1 MLPSKICLATNQC
14 PGRKITPSNSTK
26 KRGLNVRKLRNLI
39 GMPVICHRRKIGR
52 LVQAELSP
60 DLKRMEGVWVD
71 CGLRGTRYIPAEQLS
86 MIGERAVLSDSRG
99 RRRKCNV
106 HSMLR
111 RAVSTDGARLG
122 AIVGAEVDELSF
134 LVSSLELTRGFW
146 DDLRGGRS
154 RVEHYNAQAGGAEII
169 VLDSTQAMEKEEDP

>member
-1 MLPSKICLATNQC
+1 M
-14 PGRKITPSNSTK
+14 
-26 KRGLNVRKLRNLI
+26 RKLRNLA
-39 GMPVICHRRKIGR
+39 GMPVICHRKKIGR

-60 DLKRMEGVWVD
+60 DYTRMEGIWVD
-71 CGLRGTRYIPAEQLS
+71 CGLKGTRYIPVEQLS

-99 RRRKCNV
+99 RRRRCNV

-134 LVSSLELTRGFW
+134 LVCSLELTRGFW
-146 DDLRGGRS
+146 DDMRAGRS
-154 RVEHYNAQAGGAEII
+154 RVEHFNAQKDGAEII
-169 VLDSTQAMEKEEDP
+169 VLDSTQEEEKEEET